1 MLRINQSNINII
13 SKVIKLILSKMFKI
27 YYVIRLIEKTILIS
41 TLSLIEQKRRKSFI
55 EFVIDVY
62 LFEKRLRSYNYVIR

>member
-41 TLSLIEQKRRKSFI
+41 TLSLIEQKRRKSSI
-55 EFVIDVY
+55 EFVINAY